1 MYKEKVQIQGLKRD
15 FEVERVGSKMEKT
28 TNRSDEFKALGH
40 GGLGERNRESNGED
54 GGSSERE
61 CVGVK
66 DRVRVFFFNF
76 FFIYT
81 GRVWIISI
89 PYPNYSG
96 NIHTLPN

>member
-1 MYKEKVQIQGLKRD
+1 MYREKVQIQGLERD
-15 FEVERVGSKMEKT
+15 FKVEKVGSKMEKT

-40 GGLGERNRESNGED
+40 GGLGERNRESNGKD
-54 GGSSERE
+54 GGSGERE
-61 CVGVK
+61 YVGVK
-66 DRVRVFFFNF
+66 DRVRVFFF

>member
-1 MYKEKVQIQGLKRD
+1 MYREKVQIQGLERD

-66 DRVRVFFFNF
+66 DRVRVFFLIF
-76 FFIYT
+76 FLYI
-81 GRVWIISI
+81 RVG
-89 PYPNYSG
+89 YG
-96 NIHTLPN
+96 

>member
-1 MYKEKVQIQGLKRD
+1 MYREKVQIQGLERD
-15 FEVERVGSKMEKT
+15 FKVEKVGSKMEKT

>member
-1 MYKEKVQIQGLKRD
+1 MYREKVQIQGLERD
-15 FEVERVGSKMEKT
+15 FEEKVSSKMEKT

-54 GGSSERE
+54 GGSGERE

-66 DRVRVFFFNF
+66 DRVRVFFFF
-76 FFIYT
+76 FFIYM

-89 PYPNYSG
+89 PYPNYSS

>member
-66 DRVRVFFFNF
+66 DRVRVFFFF
-76 FFIYT
+76 FYI
-81 GRVWIISI
+81 RVR
-89 PYPNYSG
+89 YG
-96 NIHTLPN
+96 